1 MGLNI
6 YNYLL
11 NIDHFSKVWMYLRV
25 NYTVVKSSACFQ
37 RFKVF
42 FENCYLYNY
51 GIIFR
56 IQGDKKSFVKIR
68 SHLGL
73 NHSTFSIALS
83 YGETTKKK

>member
-1 MGLNI
+1 
-6 YNYLL
+6 
-11 NIDHFSKVWMYLRV
+11 MYLGV
-25 NYTVVKSSACFQ
+25 NYIVVKVIFPCFK

-42 FENCYLYNY
+42 FENRYLYNY

-56 IQGDKKSFVKIR
+56 IQVNKKSFFKIR

-83 YGETTKKK
+83 YGETTKKMIINKQAESRTD